1 MTETGS
7 TLFALEVTVPEHAP
21 RVLLNPGHFAILD
34 VHRYSV
40 IAFVIA
46 RNKASADLSFAC
58 LDVHEEPSCSPCQVR
73 HA

>member
-1 MTETGS
+1 M
-7 TLFALEVTVPEHAP
+7 PEHAP